1 MTFKNNRTKYL
12 NKKTALFTL
21 IAVSLAVLL
30 PVATSFA
37 QTVSFS
43 PATNFAV
50 GSRPHSVVIGDLN
63 GDGKPDLAVSNDG
76 DESVSILLNTGTGA
90 FGSATRVHV
99 NPCPES
105 VAIGD
110 LNGDG
115 KLDLAVAIA
124 CGSNAVSILLGD
136 GTGAFGSATYFAVG
150 SEPTS
155 VAIGDLNGD
164 GKPDLAVANA
174 FSHTV
179 SILLGTGTG
188 SFEAAT
194 DFAVGSNPYS
204 VAIGDLNG
212 DGKPDLATANVGSNT
227 VSILLGTGTGSFGA
241 ATDFAVGSNP
251 HSVAIGDL
259 NGDGKPDLATTNVG
273 STNVSILLNTTQS
286 LSGDTRA
293 WGNNLVGQLGNG
305 TFGISN
311 TPTSVSNLSQ
321 VSAISGGAAHSLA
334 VKADGS
340 AWAWGD
346 NDRGQLGNGT
356 SIISNV
362 PVAVSGLTQLSAVA
376 AGGAH
381 SLAVKKDGTVWAW
394 GDNHLG
400 QLGLGT
406 LGGDQLTPVQ
416 ITSLAGVKAV
426 TAGLGHS
433 VALKTDG
440 TVYTWGDNH
449 TGQLGRGTLGR
460 GTSGGASAT
469 PGQVIGLSNV
479 TAIASFGA
487 HTLALKADGTVW
499 AWGDNHLGQ
508 LGHGTAGGNSPL
520 PVQVTGLSNIT
531 KIVTG
536 LAHSLA
542 RSTDGTVHAW
552 GANTYG
558 QLGDGTVFTI
568 RSTPILVQGLTGVI
582 ELGAGGIH
590 SLALKS
596 DGTAWAWG
604 NNFTGQ
610 LGTGSFTSSPVPVQ
624 VNGLTGGLF
633 IAGGGAHSLAVV
645 TSSSP

>member
-1 MTFKNNRTKYL
+1 MNAMTFKNNRTKYL

-50 GSRPHSVVIGDLN
+50 GSRPHSVV
-63 GDGKPDLAVSNDG
+63 
-76 DESVSILLNTGTGA
+76 
-90 FGSATRVHV
+90 
-99 NPCPES
+99 
-105 VAIGD
+105 
-110 LNGDG
+110 
-115 KLDLAVAIA
+115 
-124 CGSNAVSILLGD
+124 
-136 GTGAFGSATYFAVG
+136 
-150 SEPTS
+150 
-155 VAIGDLNGD
+155 IGDLNGD

-241 ATDFAVGSNP
+241 ATDFAVGLTP
-251 HSVAIGDL
+251 LSVAIGDL

-381 SLAVKKDGTVWAW
+381 SLAVKK
-394 GDNHLG
+394 
-400 QLGLGT
+400 
-406 LGGDQLTPVQ
+406 
-416 ITSLAGVKAV
+416 
-426 TAGLGHS
+426 
-433 VALKTDG
+433 
-440 TVYTWGDNH
+440 
-449 TGQLGRGTLGR
+449 
-460 GTSGGASAT
+460 
-469 PGQVIGLSNV
+469 
-479 TAIASFGA
+479 
-487 HTLALKADGTVW
+487 DGTVW

>member
-1 MTFKNNRTKYL
+1 
-12 NKKTALFTL
+12 
-21 IAVSLAVLL
+21 
-30 PVATSFA
+30 
-37 QTVSFS
+37 
-43 PATNFAV
+43 
-50 GSRPHSVVIGDLN
+50 
-63 GDGKPDLAVSNDG
+63 
-76 DESVSILLNTGTGA
+76 
-90 FGSATRVHV
+90 
-99 NPCPES
+99 
-105 VAIGD
+105 
-110 LNGDG
+110 
-115 KLDLAVAIA
+115 
-124 CGSNAVSILLGD
+124 
-136 GTGAFGSATYFAVG
+136 
-150 SEPTS
+150 
-155 VAIGDLNGD
+155 
-164 GKPDLAVANA
+164 
-174 FSHTV
+174 
-179 SILLGTGTG
+179 
-188 SFEAAT
+188 
-194 DFAVGSNPYS
+194 
-204 VAIGDLNG
+204 
-212 DGKPDLATANVGSNT
+212 
-227 VSILLGTGTGSFGA
+227 
-241 ATDFAVGSNP
+241 
-251 HSVAIGDL
+251 
-259 NGDGKPDLATTNVG
+259 
-273 STNVSILLNTTQS
+273 
-286 LSGDTRA
+286 
-293 WGNNLVGQLGNG
+293 
-305 TFGISN
+305 FGISN

-536 LAHSLA
+536 LA
-542 RSTDGTVHAW
+542 
-552 GANTYG
+552 
-558 QLGDGTVFTI
+558 
-568 RSTPILVQGLTGVI
+568 
-582 ELGAGGIH
+582 LGAGGIH